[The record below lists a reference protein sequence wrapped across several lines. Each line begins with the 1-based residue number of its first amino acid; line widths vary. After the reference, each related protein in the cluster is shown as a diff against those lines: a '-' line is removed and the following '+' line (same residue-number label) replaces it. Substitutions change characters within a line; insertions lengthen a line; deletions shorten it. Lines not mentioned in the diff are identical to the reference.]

1 VIRFARSV
9 RRFKINEIILVMM
22 HVLVCRES
30 GLDCDFVIK
39 GETKEE
45 FLKNGADHAIQN
57 TVCALKIST
66 RAIYRS
72 IFYAIPLTR
81 KLKFNQL
88 ILGAIR
94 SFCAQSTINSLP
106 RQATIG

>member
-1 VIRFARSV
+1 MIRFARSV

-45 FLKNGADHAIQN
+45 FLKNGADHAIQ
-57 TVCALKIST
+57 KHGM
-66 RAIYRS
+66 RAEDIYS
-72 IFYAIPLTR
+72 SDLPVNL
-81 KLKFNQL
+81 L
-88 ILGAIR
+88 
-94 SFCAQSTINSLP
+94 CHSLHD
-106 RQATIG
+106 AT